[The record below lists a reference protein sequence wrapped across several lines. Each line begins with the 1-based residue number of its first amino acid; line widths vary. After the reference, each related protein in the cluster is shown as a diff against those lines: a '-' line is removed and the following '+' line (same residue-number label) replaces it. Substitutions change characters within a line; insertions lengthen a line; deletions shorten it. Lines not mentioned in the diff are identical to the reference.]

1 MAGLIMNQTIAPES
15 VGTGFASPKIR
26 KDRDSS
32 FLAHGQRNQTPCFLH
47 LVCFLVF
54 YGLLFHSL
62 TPVVTGR
69 RATPSASEG
78 IEDGAK
84 VAIFSNFC
92 DSFDV
97 PVDALV
103 IFAH

>member
-1 MAGLIMNQTIAPES
+1 MAGLIKNQTIAPES

-47 LVCFLVF
+47 LVCCLVC

-62 TPVVTGR
+62 TPVVTGKTR
-69 RATPSASEG
+69 RARVLRKQDP
-78 IEDGAK
+78 
-84 VAIFSNFC
+84 
-92 DSFDV
+92 
-97 PVDALV
+97 
-103 IFAH
+103 